1 MRSKESQVAVL
12 MLMLVAN
19 AALTSCRQVPEEHAA
34 SDKYRLVWNDD
45 PTSTMTIIWD
55 QLIGDSSVV
64 LYGEE
69 DFGREYWRYPSEQA
83 PTRRLIDYYGMNTH
97 YAKLRNLE
105 PDQTYYFVIRDS
117 VGVSDRFFFRTA
129 PHEPKAFTF
138 VAGGDTKSLDEP
150 LEAGRASNR
159 MVAKLRPLFVL
170 FNGDFNTGDGTYPE
184 RWHQWLMDWD
194 SLTTTPDGR
203 KIPIVPVH
211 GNHENGNKTILN
223 KIFDAPFQFGDS
235 TNVYYSLSFGNGLLH
250 VVALNSEIDEGGAQ
264 REWLQGD
271 LEAHQDFTFQLAAYH
286 KPFRPHTSGKS
297 EHDYQY
303 DQWAGLFDDYGLAVS
318 LDADSH
324 MHKITYPLRP
334 SNGENSEQGFE
345 RYDARGT
352 LFVGEGAWGAQPR
365 ANDDDKSWTYTS
377 GSFNQ
382 IKWIHVTPRDGHSPA
397 SLEIFTAITN
407 RYDEAG
413 LRTSLVEG
421 VASLTEDDVFRIPEG
436 ITLHEGS
443 DSRRSVKYPFYLN
456 TPSSDLP

>member
-1 MRSKESQVAVL
+1 